1 MRHTRRNARRIFSLG
16 FLAIAASM
24 CGAAHAESVFK
35 CRGSDGLVAYQDHPC
50 ARTAAETQIE
60 LEPPAPVAAPDGVP
74 APRADRTPRKGSRV
88 QAAHAHGAKS
98 KAEVVSYECRAD
110 NGELFYRHGA
120 CPKQIGAAAPKS
132 GASPHGKAASGAQ
145 TYAVTAQALDRG
157 EVCRR
162 LARAGSIGR
171 AGHERDETVSTYDR
185 NLGRDPC
192 RRY

>member
-1 MRHTRRNARRIFSLG
+1 MRHTTRNTRRLFSLG

-35 CRGSDGLVAYQDHPC
+35 CRGSDGLVAYQDHAC
-50 ARTAAETQIE
+50 ARNAVETQVE
-60 LEPPAPVAAPDGVP
+60 LEPAPPVAEPNDVP
-74 APRADRTPRKGSRV
+74 KPRADRTPRKGTRT
-88 QAAHAHGAKS
+88 QAAHAHGAKA

-120 CPKQIGAAAPKS
+120 CPKQISAAGTQS
-132 GASPHGKAASGAQ
+132 GASSHRKAASGAQ

>member
-1 MRHTRRNARRIFSLG
+1 MRHTTRNARRLFSLG

-35 CRGSDGLVAYQDHPC
+35 CRGSDGLVAYQDHAC
-50 ARTAAETQIE
+50 ARNAVETQVE
-60 LEPPAPVAAPDGVP
+60 LEPAPPVAEPNDAPE
-74 APRADRTPRKGSRV
+74 PRADRTPRKGTRT
-88 QAAHAHGAKS
+88 QGAHAHGATT

-120 CPKQIGAAAPKS
+120 CPKQISAAGTQS
-132 GASPHGKAASGAQ
+132 GASPRRKAASGAQ
-145 TYAVTAQALDRG
+145 TYTVTAQALDRG

>member
-1 MRHTRRNARRIFSLG
+1 MRHTTRNARRLFSLG

-35 CRGSDGLVAYQDHPC
+35 CRGSDGLVAYQDHSC
-50 ARTAAETQIE
+50 ARNAVETQVE
-60 LEPPAPVAAPDGVP
+60 LEPAPPVAEPNDVP
-74 APRADRTPRKGSRV
+74 KPRADRTPRKGMRT
-88 QAAHAHGAKS
+88 QAAHAHGAKV

-120 CPKQIGAAAPKS
+120 CPKQISAAGTQSGATSHRKAAA
-132 GASPHGKAASGAQ
+132 GAQ